1 MQDRV
6 KFRILG
12 GAILLAVV
20 AAMVPLLS
28 ARHQVKVQL
37 LNESVKPAP
46 KPPAITI
53 DLTQTPSDALAV
65 VAPAPAVV
73 DPAPATIATTPAA
86 NTATLATTKNSTVVA
101 AAAATTNADA
111 TPKII
116 TNQTASNS
124 NAAPAKIIITKKP

>member
-46 KPPAITI
+46 NQAITFSSLI
-53 DLTQTPSDALAV
+53 FSKGSKYKYSFGDAERTFNV
-65 VAPAPAVV
+65 M
-73 DPAPATIATTPAA
+73 TIIHR
-86 NTATLATTKNSTVVA
+86 LQNSLFNVFMVYKLIA
-101 AAAATTNADA
+101 LN
-111 TPKII
+111 
-116 TNQTASNS
+116 
-124 NAAPAKIIITKKP
+124 